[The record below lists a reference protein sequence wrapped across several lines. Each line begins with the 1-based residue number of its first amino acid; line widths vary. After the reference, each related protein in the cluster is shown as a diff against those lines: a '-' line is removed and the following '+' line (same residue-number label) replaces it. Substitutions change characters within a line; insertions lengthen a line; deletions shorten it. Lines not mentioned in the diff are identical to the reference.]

1 MFMIYDTQARFIA
14 SMQSLSHQSGQF
26 TGRDLRK
33 MQNPYSAENVAIRAE
48 LARSPTY
55 KICLE
60 YKGMRVI
67 RLMIATTKNGPIC
80 EELKDEITRIYEPG
94 KFARF
99 SRGFSIRKN
108 NLNSKRKAVF
118 RYTEENVIEPIS
130 HIAKKSG
137 KVAYAYTYGDEVDR
151 QDVRADGGHW
161 APGAVNF

>member
-1 MFMIYDTQARFIA
+1 MFYDTQAQFIA

-26 TGRDLRK
+26 TGRDLWK
-33 MQNPYSAENVAIRAE
+33 MQNPYSAENVAIRGE

-60 YKGMRVI
+60 YNGIRVI
-67 RLMIATTKNGPIC
+67 RLLIATMKIEWIC
-80 EELKDEITRIYEPG
+80 EELDEEITTIYEPG

-99 SRGFSIRKN
+99 SRSFTIRKN
-108 NLNSKRKAVF
+108 QLNKRRKAVF